1 MFLVEI
7 YGISGINVEF
17 NGWNDECSVTDDNF
31 NGYIGHFWW
40 NFQIFQPNWWMFEQ
54 NEDKLTTKFFFN
66 GPWKEKTMKT
76 PFIWKI
82 AFTGQ
87 LKMFQHSRN
96 SDSDES
102 HGLWSQHI
110 CRSIKQSFA
119 WLMTHKWY
127 DNRWT
132 WHFFP
137 PFIRLIVSGSERQQQ
152 KSGCSGN
159 KNHVLSIDAHFQ
171 FQAYL
176 PVCFRLTQSQL
187 LNYKMILH
195 LPWIREYDCS
205 LFIILS
211 ATRQKTNGI

>member
-1 MFLVEI
+1 MDVL
-7 YGISGINVEF
+7 NR
-17 NGWNDECSVTDDNF
+17 
-31 NGYIGHFWW
+31 
-40 NFQIFQPNWWMFEQ
+40 
-54 NEDKLTTKFFFN
+54 
-66 GPWKEKTMKT
+66 MKT
-76 PFIWKI
+76 NLPLKIFLMVHEKKIQWKH
-82 AFTGQ
+82 
-87 LKMFQHSRN
+87 HSFEKSPSLGNWKCFNIPEIPMQMNHMDWR
-96 SDSDES
+96 
-102 HGLWSQHI
+102 I

-137 PFIRLIVSGSERQQQ
+137 PFIPLIVSGSERQQQ

-159 KNHVLSIDAHFQ
+159 KNRVLSIDAHFQ

-176 PVCFRLTQSQL
+176 SVCFRLTQSQL